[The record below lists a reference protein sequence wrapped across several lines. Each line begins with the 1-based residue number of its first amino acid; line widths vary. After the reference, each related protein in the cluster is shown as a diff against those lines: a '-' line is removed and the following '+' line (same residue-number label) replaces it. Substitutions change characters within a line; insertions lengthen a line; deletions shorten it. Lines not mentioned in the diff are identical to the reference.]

1 MAHRPGAAQAGP
13 SQRQLR
19 VGELIRRAISDVLM
33 RGDVHEPDLDG
44 VSITVGE
51 VRTTPDLRHATVY
64 VLPLGGRDIDKVL
77 PALDRAKGELR
88 RAVARMVALKYAPDL
103 RFVIDDSFDRIDATQ
118 RMMAD
123 ARVRRDVEEAGED
136 DEA

>member
-1 MAHRPGAAQAGP
+1 MAHRPGMASHGP

-88 RAVARMVALKYAPDL
+88 RAVAKMVALKYAPDL
-103 RFVIDDSFDRIDATQ
+103 RFVIDDSFDRIAETS

-123 ARVRRDVEEAGED
+123 ARVRRDVEVEPEGD
-136 DEA
+136 D